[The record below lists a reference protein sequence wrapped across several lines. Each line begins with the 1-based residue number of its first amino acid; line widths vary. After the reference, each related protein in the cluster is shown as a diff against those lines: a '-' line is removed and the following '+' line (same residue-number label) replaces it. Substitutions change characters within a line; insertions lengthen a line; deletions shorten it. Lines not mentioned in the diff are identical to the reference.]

1 MACGTHAHQVHSFSY
16 SLLVSLF
23 FIDTI
28 SNPSRKARSGSRPRP
43 ALRKKIAGL
52 PGKQAGSGRLGQLRF
67 QRSRLAEIAALLRP
81 AAMGAIAANI
91 ALIGHSVAY
100 RRRRRDGVSRQGP
113 VVSGRRSQPHGRAFI
128 NSQTAQSAS
137 DPLGV
142 RIASA
147 QHARS
152 GYQQAET
159 DGDQRLDGIRPPH
172 SRSC

>member
-52 PGKQAGSGRLGQLRF
+52 PGKQTGSGRLGQLRF

-81 AAMGAIAANI
+81 AAMGAIAANL
-91 ALIGHSVAY
+91 ASIGRPVAY
-100 RRRRRDGVSRQGP
+100 RQQRTRDGALNGP
-113 VVSGRRSQPHGRAFI
+113 VIPAEGR
-128 NSQTAQSAS
+128 
-137 DPLGV
+137 
-142 RIASA
+142 
-147 QHARS
+147 
-152 GYQQAET
+152 
-159 DGDQRLDGIRPPH
+159 
-172 SRSC
+172 